1 MGCALDKP
9 KNQQPKKRQ
18 EQPQPPKE
26 RTWTQR
32 LRDGDAPEVGGI

>member
-9 KNQQPKKRQ
+9 KNR
-18 EQPQPPKE
+18 QPQRREDQPQQPKE

-32 LRDGDAPEVGGI
+32 LRAGDVPEVGGV